1 MSKILSFLS
10 YTMLGFSTSGILA
23 TSGKIS
29 VSVQVLNNILIS
41 LYPLF
46 ILTYIGLIVYA
57 NKSQDEQ
64 LKEKL
69 YSLLSKDYVVIYVS
83 LMAFLIGLFV
93 FKVSSS
99 VQYYG

>member
-1 MSKILSFLS
+1 
-10 YTMLGFSTSGILA
+10 
-23 TSGKIS
+23 
-29 VSVQVLNNILIS
+29 LIS

-93 FKVSSS
+93 FKVSSL